1 LKSFPKTSGGKGLH
15 VYVPLN
21 TPGVTFDETKEFARA
36 IAMIFERENP
46 RHITST
52 MTKSLRPGKVFVDW
66 SQNDETKTTVCVYS
80 LRAKGRPT
88 VSTPVTWDEV
98 EAVAKKRDAKVIT
111 FLADDVLARV
121 EQHGDLFA
129 PVLTLKQKLPLV

>member
-1 LKSFPKTSGGKGLH
+1 MPGLH

-21 TPGVTFDETKEFARA
+21 TPGVTFEDTKEFSRA

-52 MTKSLRPGKVFVDW
+52 MTRSARPGKVFVDW

-80 LRAKGRPT
+80 LRAKQQPT

-98 EAVAKKRDAKVIT
+98 AMVAKKRDAAAIT
-111 FLADDVLARV
+111 FLSNDLLERV
-121 EQHGDLFA
+121 DRRGDLFA
-129 PVLTLKQKLPLV
+129 PVLKLKQKLPMV